1 MSLQCGEQKRQ
12 NPQRVGEDLEAKS
25 LHLLCDMCDELSGAV
40 NSLGGKPGD
49 FFDYF
54 KFHSAKYVNY
64 ADEGFIFLRQATPPR
79 IAASKLLI
87 RPAIEIMFRLEA
99 IQEQPEI
106 LYRIAYSESEE
117 DWKWF
122 APAAA
127 RSGKEHNYD
136 RATHQHRWNEFKAK
150 YTEQFPTH
158 ELVEQTI
165 TTAQLAAAAGLAEYY
180 DTHYRMYCRY
190 THAAFR
196 AIGGFLDELANPE
209 DNRTM
214 GLCTLSALRA
224 LSSLGI
230 DMPNL
235 NSLSEGLK
243 NLDKML
249 MERSD
254 RETTA

>member
-1 MSLQCGEQKRQ
+1 LRPVHITLSLQCGEQKRQ

-106 LYRIAYSESEE
+106 LYRIAARNQR
-117 DWKWF
+117 KTGNGL
-122 APAAA
+122 PLPPQGQA
-127 RSGKEHNYD
+127 RSIIMTGPLINILGMSS
-136 RATHQHRWNEFKAK
+136 RRNIRNSSQHMSW
-150 YTEQFPTH
+150 
-158 ELVEQTI
+158 
-165 TTAQLAAAAGLAEYY
+165 
-180 DTHYRMYCRY
+180 
-190 THAAFR
+190 
-196 AIGGFLDELANPE
+196 
-209 DNRTM
+209 
-214 GLCTLSALRA
+214 LSKRLQR
-224 LSSLGI
+224 LS
-230 DMPNL
+230 
-235 NSLSEGLK
+235 
-243 NLDKML
+243 
-249 MERSD
+249 
-254 RETTA
+254 